1 MLVAAAVCPHPPL
14 LIPEATGLAAD
25 DGLGELRA
33 ACAAAVDALL
43 AAEPGLLVL
52 VGGAGRTER
61 FPPSAVGSLQQYGI
75 PVVIGAGQHRAGGT
89 TPQDPPGQHRP
100 GGTTPPDPAGQ
111 HRAGGTTPPD
121 PPGQPVLPESLT
133 IGSWLVSNSF
143 ATAVPEVSYQAVSRS
158 LRPAGCLALGARLA
172 AAADRVGML
181 VLGDA
186 TAIRATGVPGAV
198 HQAADC
204 YDSRVAAALAAADT
218 RALAALPPDLD
229 DELLVAG
236 RAAWQVLAGAVAGQ
250 PFSASLRYRA
260 APLGV
265 CYLVASLASGSR
277 PPVSTR

>member
-61 FPPSAVGSLQQYGI
+61 FPASAVGSLQQYGI
-75 PVVIGAGQHRAGGT
+75 PVVIGAGQHRPGGT
-89 TPQDPPGQHRP
+89 TPQ
-100 GGTTPPDPAGQ
+100 
-111 HRAGGTTPPD
+111 D

-133 IGSWLVSNSF
+133 IGSWLVSSSA
-143 ATAVPEVSYQAVSRS
+143 ATAVPKVSYQAVSRS

-236 RAAWQVLAGAVAGQ
+236 RAAWQVLAGAAAGQ

>member
-75 PVVIGAGQHRAGGT
+75 PVVIGAGQHRPGGT

-100 GGTTPPDPAGQ
+100 GWTTPQ
-111 HRAGGTTPPD
+111 D

-133 IGSWLVSNSF
+133 IGSWLVSNSA